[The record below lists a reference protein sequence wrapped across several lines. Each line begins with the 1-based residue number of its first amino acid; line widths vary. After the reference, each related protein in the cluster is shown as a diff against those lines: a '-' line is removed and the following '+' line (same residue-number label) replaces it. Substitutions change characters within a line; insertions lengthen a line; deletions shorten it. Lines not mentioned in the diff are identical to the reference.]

1 MKREK
6 LRALA
11 EECLN
16 ASWGHAVLDDAI
28 VAALAPEVHIIHPS
42 QNLAMTKALI
52 KDRLPGWAYAF
63 GERYDYAYA
72 LVNNGMMATIGISG
86 TIPNPAYRWHEKR
99 AATPELAGCAALL
112 LAIAEDLP

>member
-1 MKREK
+1 MS
-6 LRALA
+6 
-11 EECLN
+11 
-16 ASWGHAVLDDAI
+16 ASWGHATLDEEI
-28 VAALAPEVHIIHPS
+28 VAALAPSVPIIHPS

-63 GERYDYAYA
+63 GERHGYAYA
-72 LVNNGMMATIGISG
+72 FVNNGELATVGISG
-86 TIPNPAYRWHEKR
+86 TISNPKRRWQEHR